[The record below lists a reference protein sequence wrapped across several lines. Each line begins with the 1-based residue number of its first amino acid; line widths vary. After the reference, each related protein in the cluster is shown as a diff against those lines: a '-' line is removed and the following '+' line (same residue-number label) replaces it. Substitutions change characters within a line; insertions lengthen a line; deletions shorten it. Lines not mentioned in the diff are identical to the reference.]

1 MVRVRTPPDTA
12 SLAQVRRLSR
22 LLDDSIPLPGGMRIG
37 WDAIIGLVPGVGDMA
52 GVLLSGYIVVQAL
65 RLGAPA
71 PVLARML
78 GNVAIESLVGAVPLL
93 GDLFD
98 AAFKANVRNVRLLE
112 QYLGAPQATRRASNV
127 WLLGIVVTLVVL
139 LGLGL
144 GLAVLA
150 VRALMSLG
158 TGG

>member
-1 MVRVRTPPDTA
+1 MARVRTPPDTT

-52 GVLLSGYIVVQAL
+52 GVLLSGFIVVQAL

-98 AAFKANVRNVRLLE
+98 AAFKANMRNVRLLE
-112 QYLGAPQATRRASNV
+112 QYLGAPHATRRASNV

-150 VRALMSLG
+150 VRALLSLG